1 MKKLEGKVAIITGSA
16 SGMGLEEAVLFAAEG
31 AKTVIADMNAE
42 AGEQVAANIREAG
55 GEATFLPVNM
65 TEADSIEKLVADT
78 VEKYGSLDVV
88 VNNAGIFDKY
98 STILD
103 TDEDFW
109 NLIINVNL
117 RGIFLMAK
125 AALPGMIER
134 GGGTF
139 VNIASVAGLVAGKGG
154 AAYTASKHGVIGLT
168 KHMVSEY
175 AKDGIRTNAIA
186 PGTIVTPLI
195 KDVVANIPTDPVP
208 MKRFGEPAEVAEL
221 AVFLA
226 SDEAAFMNGA
236 IIPIDGGFTLQ

>member
-1 MKKLEGKVAIITGSA
+1 MKLEGKVAIITGSA
-16 SGMGLEEAVLFAAEG
+16 SGMGLEEAQLFAREG
-31 AKTVIADMNAE
+31 AKVVIADVNVE
-42 AGEQVAANIREAG
+42 AGEKVASDIKADG
-55 GEATFLPVNM
+55 GEATFIEVNM
-65 TEADSIEKLVADT
+65 RDGASVQALVDKT
-78 VEKYGSLDVV
+78 VETYGSLDIV

-98 STILD
+98 ASILD
-103 TDEDFW
+103 TSEEQWD
-109 NLIINVNL
+109 LILDVNL
-117 RGIFLMAK
+117 KGIYLMAK
-125 AALPGMIER
+125 AAIPGMIER

-139 VNIASVAGLVAGKGG
+139 VNIASVAGLVAAKGG

-175 AKDGIRTNAIA
+175 AKEGIRTNAIA

-208 MKRFGEPAEVAEL
+208 MRRFGQPNEVAEL

-226 SDEAAFMNGA
+226 SEEAQFMNGA

>member
-1 MKKLEGKVAIITGSA
+1 MKLDGKVAIITGSA
-16 SGMGLEEAVLFAAEG
+16 SGMGLEEAQLFAREG
-31 AKTVIADMNAE
+31 AKVVIADVNAE
-42 AGEQVAANIREAG
+42 AGEKVASDIKAEG
-55 GEATFLPVNM
+55 GEATFIEVNM
-65 TEADSIEKLVADT
+65 RDGASVQALVDKT
-78 VEKYGSLDVV
+78 VETYGSLDIV

-98 STILD
+98 ASILD
-103 TDEDFW
+103 TSEEQWD
-109 NLIINVNL
+109 LILDVNL
-117 RGIFLMAK
+117 KGIYLMAK
-125 AALPGMIER
+125 AAIPGMIER

-139 VNIASVAGLVAGKGG
+139 VNIASVAGLVAAKGG

-208 MKRFGEPAEVAEL
+208 MRRFGQPNEVAEL

-226 SDEAAFMNGA
+226 SDEAQFMNGA
-236 IIPIDGGFTLQ
+236 IVPIDGGFTLQ

>member
-1 MKKLEGKVAIITGSA
+1 MKLDGKVAIITGSA
-16 SGMGLEEAVLFAAEG
+16 SGMGLEEAQLFAREG
-31 AKTVIADMNAE
+31 AKVVIADVNAE
-42 AGEQVAANIREAG
+42 AGEKVASDIKAEG
-55 GEATFLPVNM
+55 GEATFIEVNM
-65 TEADSIEKLVADT
+65 RDGASVQALVDKTIET
-78 VEKYGSLDVV
+78 YGSLDIV

-98 STILD
+98 ASILD
-103 TDEDFW
+103 TSEEQWD
-109 NLIINVNL
+109 LILDVNL
-117 RGIFLMAK
+117 KGIYLMAK
-125 AALPGMIER
+125 AAIPGMIER

-139 VNIASVAGLVAGKGG
+139 VNIASVAGLVAAKGG

-208 MKRFGEPAEVAEL
+208 MRRFGQPSEVAEL

-226 SDEAAFMNGA
+226 SEEAQFMNGA

>member
-1 MKKLEGKVAIITGSA
+1 MKLDGKVAIITGSA
-16 SGMGLEEAVLFAAEG
+16 SGMGLEEAQLFAREG
-31 AKTVIADMNAE
+31 AKVVIADVNVE
-42 AGEQVAANIREAG
+42 AGEKVADDIKAEG
-55 GEATFLPVNM
+55 GEATFIEVNM
-65 TEADSIEKLVADT
+65 RDGASVQALVDKT
-78 VEKYGSLDVV
+78 VETYGSLDIV

-98 STILD
+98 ASILD
-103 TDEDFW
+103 TSEEQWD
-109 NLIINVNL
+109 LILDVNL
-117 RGIFLMAK
+117 KGIYLMAK
-125 AALPGMIER
+125 AAIPGMIER

-139 VNIASVAGLVAGKGG
+139 VNIASVAGLVAAKGG

-208 MKRFGEPAEVAEL
+208 MRRFGQPNEVAEL

-226 SDEAAFMNGA
+226 SDEAQFMNGA
-236 IIPIDGGFTLQ
+236 IVPIDGGFTLQ

>member
-1 MKKLEGKVAIITGSA
+1 MKLDGKVAIITGSA
-16 SGMGLEEAVLFAAEG
+16 SGMGLEEAQLFAREG
-31 AKTVIADMNAE
+31 AKVVIADVNAE
-42 AGEQVAANIREAG
+42 AGKKVASDINAEG
-55 GEATFLPVNM
+55 GEATFIEVNM
-65 TEADSIEKLVADT
+65 RDGASVQALVDKT
-78 VEKYGSLDVV
+78 VETYGSLDIV

-98 STILD
+98 ASILD
-103 TDEDFW
+103 TSEEQWD
-109 NLIINVNL
+109 LILDVNL
-117 RGIFLMAK
+117 KGIYLMAK
-125 AALPGMIER
+125 AAIPGMIER

-139 VNIASVAGLVAGKGG
+139 VNIASVAGLVAAKGG

-208 MKRFGEPAEVAEL
+208 MRRFGQPNEVAEL

-226 SDEAAFMNGA
+226 SEEAQFMNGA

>member
-1 MKKLEGKVAIITGSA
+1 MKLDGKVAIITGSA
-16 SGMGLEEAVLFAAEG
+16 SGMGLEEAQLFAREG
-31 AKTVIADMNAE
+31 AKVIIADVNAE
-42 AGEQVAANIREAG
+42 AGEKVASDINAEG
-55 GEATFLPVNM
+55 GEATFIEVNM
-65 TEADSIEKLVADT
+65 RDGASVQALVDKT
-78 VEKYGSLDVV
+78 VETYGSLDIV

-98 STILD
+98 ASILD
-103 TDEDFW
+103 TSEEQWD
-109 NLIINVNL
+109 LILDVNL
-117 RGIFLMAK
+117 KGIYLMAK
-125 AALPGMIER
+125 AAIPGMIER

-139 VNIASVAGLVAGKGG
+139 VNIASVAGLVAAKGG

-208 MKRFGEPAEVAEL
+208 MRRFGQPNEVAEL

-226 SDEAAFMNGA
+226 SEEAQFMNGA

>member
-1 MKKLEGKVAIITGSA
+1 MKLENKVAIVTGSA
-16 SGMGLEEAVLFAAEG
+16 SGMGLEEAELFAREG
-31 AKTVIADMNAE
+31 ARVVIADVNKE
-42 AGEQVAANIREAG
+42 AGEKVAADIKSAG
-55 GEATFLPVNM
+55 GEATFIEVNM
-65 TEADSIEKLVADT
+65 REAASVQALVDATIAAYGKLDI
-78 VEKYGSLDVV
+78 V

-98 STILD
+98 ATILE
-103 TDEDFW
+103 TDESQWD
-109 NLIINVNL
+109 LILDVNL
-117 RGIFLMAK
+117 KGIYLMAK
-125 AALPGMIER
+125 AALPPMIEQ

-139 VNIASVAGLVAGKGG
+139 VNIASVAGLVAAKGG

-168 KHMVSEY
+168 KHMVSAY

-208 MKRFGEPAEVAEL
+208 MRRFGQPSEVAEL

-226 SDEAAFMNGA
+226 SEEAQFMNGA